1 MSNDWRAMWA
11 ELGIDLEK
19 HDQFLAALPELY
31 EKTFINQFNRPQAMQ
46 YFDFVISEVHG
57 LRVKELVDHKL
68 KGGKVVASFC
78 VFVPEELIL
87 AVDAVSIGLCAGA
100 QFPVATGE
108 KVLPRSICPLIKASI
123 GFKLDSICPYFQVAD
138 FVIGETTCD
147 GKKKAWEILNDFI
160 PTYVMELP
168 QRKEKEDYDL
178 WEAEVNRLMQ
188 KLETETGKAVDFESL
203 SQAVTKVNN
212 RRKVLRRLYDLRK
225 ADPVP
230 ISGKDAL
237 LITQL
242 AFFDDPERFSAKVSE
257 LCDELEERV
266 KEGMGVVPQG
276 TPRILITGSPMP
288 IPNWKIHD
296 IIERCGGV
304 VVCEETC
311 TGTRYFE
318 QLTEEGQTIS
328 EQLKQI
334 AMRAMK
340 INCACFTPNN
350 ERINDILRLVE
361 EYKIDGVIYY
371 NLQFCHP
378 YSIEYYKIE
387 RALQAAEIPVLK
399 IESDYSEEDLPILQ
413 NRIQAFLE
421 MVGQ

>member
-203 SQAVTKVNN
+203 SQAVAKVNN

-296 IIERCGGV
+296 IIESCGGV

>member
-203 SQAVTKVNN
+203 SQAVAKVNN

>member
-68 KGGKVVASFC
+68 KGGKIVASFC

-203 SQAVTKVNN
+203 SQAVAKVNN

-266 KEGMGVVPQG
+266 KEGIGVVPQG

-296 IIERCGGV
+296 IIENCGGA

>member
-178 WEAEVNRLMQ
+178 WEAEVNRLLQ

-203 SQAVTKVNN
+203 SQAVAKVNN

-266 KEGMGVVPQG
+266 KEGIGVVPQG

-296 IIERCGGV
+296 IIESCGGV